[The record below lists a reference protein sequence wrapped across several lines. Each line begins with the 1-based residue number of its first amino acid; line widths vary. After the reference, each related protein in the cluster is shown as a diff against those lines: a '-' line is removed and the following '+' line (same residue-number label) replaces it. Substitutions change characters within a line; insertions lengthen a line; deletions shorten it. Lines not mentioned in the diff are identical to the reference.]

1 MAKKKGKSR
10 KDKQKQLEENYNEKV
25 IVDVSFEDLVKL
37 SLGIKPKTTLKK
49 EDDKEKGSE

>member
-10 KDKQKQLEENYNEKV
+10 KEKQKQLEEKYNEKV
-25 IVDVSFEDLVKL
+25 IIDASFEDLVKL
-37 SLGIKPKTTLKK
+37 SLGIKPKTAPK